1 MPVDEA
7 TSSLDNDTEKSVMD
21 AIESLGKNKTI
32 ILIAHR
38 LSTVKKC
45 DKIFL
50 MEKGKVK
57 NEGVFE
63 ELITTDYQFQKKIN
77 N

>member
-1 MPVDEA
+1 
-7 TSSLDNDTEKSVMD
+7 MD
-21 AIESLGKNKTI
+21 AIKNLGKNKTI

-50 MEKGKVK
+50 MEKGKIK
-57 NEGVFE
+57 NEGIFE
-63 ELITTDYQFQKKIN
+63 ELITTDYQFQQKIN